1 MAFPL
6 LCIKQMTLFLFNKL
20 SPQNQIKTLKLVGA
34 YLATRLA
41 DGKWLYLFQID
52 AFYVELCYDKNGS
65 GIQTIKSFEGTKA
78 LQPYLDEI
86 NIESLLMGQ

>member
-1 MAFPL
+1 
-6 LCIKQMTLFLFNKL
+6 MTLFLFKKL

-65 GIQTIKSFEGTKA
+65 EIQNLRSFGSTNA
-78 LQPYLDEI
+78 LQPYLEEI
-86 NIESLLMGQ
+86 NLESLLLGQ